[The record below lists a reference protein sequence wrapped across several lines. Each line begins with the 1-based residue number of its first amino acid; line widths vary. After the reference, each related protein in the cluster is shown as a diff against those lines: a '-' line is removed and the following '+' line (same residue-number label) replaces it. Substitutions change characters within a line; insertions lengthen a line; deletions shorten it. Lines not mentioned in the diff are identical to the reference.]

1 VDTILYVCNKGL
13 TTAGLAQ
20 FIKSHG
26 PMVGRHRGS
35 LEFRRSSVHGGF
47 ADSER
52 NLVGNPEAIDPS
64 YLDIIGDLIAVSE
77 RC

>member
-26 PMVGRHRGS
+26 PVVGRHRES
-35 LEFRRSSVHGGF
+35 LEFRRSSVH
-47 ADSER
+47 
-52 NLVGNPEAIDPS
+52 
-64 YLDIIGDLIAVSE
+64 DIMGDLITVSE